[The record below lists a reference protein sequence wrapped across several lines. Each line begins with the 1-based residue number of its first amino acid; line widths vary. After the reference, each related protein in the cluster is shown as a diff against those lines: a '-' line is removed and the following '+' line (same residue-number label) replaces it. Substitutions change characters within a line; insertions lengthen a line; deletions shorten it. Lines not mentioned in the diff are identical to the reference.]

1 MIEAL
6 KSNTAFVAECKR
18 IYGTIIVESVKPAKN
33 IKQDETAMKA
43 IASFSR
49 TALMAFRQADEKHII
64 RIRQMVAITINHV
77 LMMSDPRIAERM
89 VMDDFRKRYMDKI
102 KNA

>member
-18 IYGTIIVESVKPAKN
+18 IYGKLIVESVRPAKN
-33 IKQDETAMKA
+33 IKQDESTMEA

-49 TALMAFRQADEKHII
+49 TALMALRQADEKTVIKV
-64 RIRQMVAITINHV
+64 RQIVNITINHV
-77 LMMSDPRIAERM
+77 LMMSDPNICDRMIAE
-89 VMDDFRKRYMDKI
+89 DFAKKYREKL